1 MEFFVYLCCLVIF
14 LTNLQHH
21 TFMKT
26 NKRRKRAKLIFNP
39 VAGAN
44 QESPL
49 RLMEVLKEM
58 QAWQLLPEPYL
69 TEPDS
74 DLYEV
79 VRDAIAR
86 GIRLFAVCGGDGTV
100 SSVARAM
107 IDTKATLGIIPTGTQ
122 NNVAFSLGIPA
133 DISDAVSILR
143 TGKPL
148 KADMG
153 MVACGKSIMPFLEIC
168 SVGLFSALFES
179 GDDIQHGNIGRIG
192 DFLATL
198 TAAPPSE
205 INILLDGAEQIISKG
220 HVVLV
225 SNMPFVGR
233 HYQVGRKNS
242 YNDGLLDVL
251 FCTDISKLDLL
262 LGYIMKAPGISEQ
275 ADPRIKNYHVRKI
288 TIDANPVMTVMADG
302 IILGDGPAHIEIRQ
316 HALTVMAPNSTGS
329 LRKSGDDH
337 EK

>member
-1 MEFFVYLCCLVIF
+1 
-14 LTNLQHH
+14 
-21 TFMKT
+21 MKT

-58 QAWQLLPEPYL
+58 QAWKLVPEPYL

-74 DLYEV
+74 DLSEV

-107 IDTKATLGIIPTGTQ
+107 IGTNATLGIIPTGTQ
-122 NNVAFSLGIPA
+122 NNVAFSLGIPT
-133 DISDAVSILR
+133 DIPAAISILR
-143 TGKPL
+143 TGKRI

-153 MVACGKSIMPFLEIC
+153 IITCGNSSMPFLEIC

-179 GDDIQHGNIGRIG
+179 GDDIQHGNLARIG

-198 TAAPPSE
+198 TATPPSE
-205 INILLDGAEQIISKG
+205 INILLDATEQVISKG

-225 SNMPFVGR
+225 SNMPYVGR
-233 HYQVGRKNS
+233 HYQVGEENS
-242 YNDGLLDVL
+242 FNDGLLDVL
-251 FCTDISKLDLL
+251 FCTDISKLDLM
-262 LGYIMKAPGISEQ
+262 LGYMMKAPGISEE
-275 ADPRIKNYHVRKI
+275 ADPRIKNFHVREI
-288 TIDANPVMTVMADG
+288 TIEANPVMTVMADG
-302 IILGDGPAHIEIRQ
+302 IILGDGPAHIEMRR
-316 HALTVMAPNSTGS
+316 HALTVMAPNS
-329 LRKSGDDH
+329 SGRLSESGEDL

>member
-1 MEFFVYLCCLVIF
+1 
-14 LTNLQHH
+14 
-21 TFMKT
+21 MKT
-26 NKRRKRAKLIFNP
+26 NQRRKRAKLIFNP

-58 QAWQLLPEPYL
+58 QAWKFVPEPYL

-100 SSVARAM
+100 SAVARAM

-122 NNVAFSLGIPA
+122 NNVAFSLGIPT
-133 DISDAVSILR
+133 DISAAISILR
-143 TGKPL
+143 TGKRM

-153 MVACGKSIMPFLEIC
+153 MITCGDSSMPFLEIC

-179 GDDIQHGNIGRIG
+179 GDDIQHGNLGRIG
-192 DFLATL
+192 DFLTTL

-205 INILLDGAEQIISKG
+205 INILLDGTEQVISKG

-225 SNMPFVGR
+225 SNMPYVGR
-233 HYQVGRKNS
+233 HYQVGQENS
-242 YNDGLLDVL
+242 FSDGLLDVL
-251 FCTDISKLDLL
+251 FCTDISKLDLM
-262 LGYIMKAPGISEQ
+262 LGYMMKAPGINAA
-275 ADPRIKNYHVRKI
+275 ADPRIKNYQVREI
-288 TIDANPVMTVMADG
+288 SIETNPAMTVMADG
-302 IILGDGPAHIEIRQ
+302 IILGDGPAHIEIRR
-316 HALTVMAPNSTGS
+316 HALTVMAPDP
-329 LRKSGDDH
+329 SGRLNESGEDH